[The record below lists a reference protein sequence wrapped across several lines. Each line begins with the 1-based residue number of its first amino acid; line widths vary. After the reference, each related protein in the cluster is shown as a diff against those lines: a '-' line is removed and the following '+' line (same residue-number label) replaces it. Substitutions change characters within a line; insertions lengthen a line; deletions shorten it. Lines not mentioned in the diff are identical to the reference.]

1 MRALIPWYMYG
12 SFEEFLE
19 GDIEYYLWNDPDKV
33 PDEIR
38 DWVLE
43 NAWEFLEADESQAAT
58 DYSIY
63 YLDILKENIPS
74 TINFEPVGKLNNDN
88 ELIEV
93 EVTSSFFDIMD
104 DVNILEEQDK
114 LKKFLIN
121 QSYLPI
127 DTYDVNDFFSEL
139 FNTDT
144 EDSDTEDT
152 DTNAEDTIDSEI
164 KQELLSFDAENIDPC
179 IIGGILLYSASKN
192 FGNTTDLGVLVSDIS
207 AAAYDVFVSDG
218 GWANYMDDSKLIEAL
233 NETFKFSSPIKFLS
247 ELEDYKVTKDDS
259 GDITYEY
266 RGESPGQLHLNFES
280 LRALKTRL
288 LSLLEDFSAD
298 AFNYMKKEYGLSDQS
313 VKDEFNA
320 KNQIDNSIEDDE
332 DIYYQA
338 VQRMSPDE
346 VSHHESDLYLKQ
358 TPISNELIA
367 KYPYKNNV
375 TTFRSQIDNSIW
387 FEIPFAYT
395 PVWKEREKRSRQEN
409 LQKVPMTR
417 KQQLTERLNQLLQIN
432 EISADL
438 ASKVATAREQQLDV
452 LRNKYNKAN
461 NYAEKKR
468 KKEQEAKSAEV
479 KYIRERIAAI
489 LMDKPDESEL
499 PDLLEKQCR
508 RYTTKII
515 KIPEFRSEAWGTKN
529 GVWGYAGLS
538 DDNGHKPVI
547 LISAD
552 SHHEYGIGWC
562 YETLGSEYNFA
573 DELSTWQKALEIIEN
588 TYKDSEEELELKT
601 KKAKRAAYDKARRAE
616 KNAQKLA
623 ATKPFDKFLQQLAD
637 KFGSG
642 YVARD
647 DYGYIHV
654 FKEQPRYIPTLDGYR
669 DDEEIYEPGY
679 WESEQSS
686 ESISEADFCKAYEAQ
701 YRKSAPSGKNALWQ
715 F

>member
-1 MRALIPWYMYG
+1 MRALIPWYMYDN
-12 SFEEFLE
+12 FEEFLE

-93 EVTSSFFDIMD
+93 EVTSSFFDILD
-104 DVNILEEQDK
+104 EVNILEEQDK

-144 EDSDTEDT
+144 EDSDTEDS

-266 RGESPGQLHLNFES
+266 RGESPGQLHLNLES

-338 VQRMSPDE
+338 VQRMAPDE
-346 VSHHESDLYLKQ
+346 VDHHESDLYLKQ

-367 KYPYKNNV
+367 KYPYKSNV

-395 PVWKEREKRSRQEN
+395 PVWKEREKRSRQES

-417 KQQLTERLNQLLQIN
+417 KQQLTERLNQLLQID
-432 EISADL
+432 EISDETK
-438 ASKVATAREQQLDV
+438 ASYLQKRQAQLD
-452 LRNKYNKAN
+452 KA
-461 NYAEKKR
+461 
-468 KKEQEAKSAEV
+468 Q
-479 KYIRERIAAI
+479 
-489 LMDKPDESEL
+489 
-499 PDLLEKQCR
+499 
-508 RYTTKII
+508 
-515 KIPEFRSEAWGTKN
+515 
-529 GVWGYAGLS
+529 
-538 DDNGHKPVI
+538 
-547 LISAD
+547 
-552 SHHEYGIGWC
+552 
-562 YETLGSEYNFA
+562 
-573 DELSTWQKALEIIEN
+573 
-588 TYKDSEEELELKT
+588 
-601 KKAKRAAYDKARRAE
+601 RAMEKAR
-616 KNAQKLA
+616 
-623 ATKPFDKFLQQLAD
+623 
-637 KFGSG
+637 
-642 YVARD
+642 VA
-647 DYGYIHV
+647 V
-654 FKEQPRYIPTLDGYR
+654 K
-669 DDEEIYEPGY
+669 
-679 WESEQSS
+679 
-686 ESISEADFCKAYEAQ
+686 
-701 YRKSAPSGKNALWQ
+701 KSDQRQINALWQ